1 MHGKTA
7 AVNAIGKAAAS
18 GAVSREMHDIN
29 GTPDFE
35 VHHETVVD
43 HRGHPFLP
51 PAVVGQHTSVI
62 ENTPKSATVSN
73 DNKAS
78 VVLGFEP
85 KTVVSN
91 GGSKQILHK
100 SAGAHAPVTY
110 SQADSEKSVSEDA
123 DVNQHQTKTVNNI
136 LGNLVDAEESIKN
149 EEPYQLMS
157 QISKPVVRQ
166 EDSYQA
172 TVVSPEMRTMFHQ
185 KYIDNMLKK
194 LDEKDEIIDKK

>member
-1 MHGKTA
+1 MPPISKDEAIQNVVRNALNKIEGQTTNFGDEMHGKTA

-91 GGSKQILHK
+91 GGSK
-100 SAGAHAPVTY
+100 
-110 SQADSEKSVSEDA
+110 
-123 DVNQHQTKTVNNI
+123 
-136 LGNLVDAEESIKN
+136 
-149 EEPYQLMS
+149 
-157 QISKPVVRQ
+157 
-166 EDSYQA
+166 
-172 TVVSPEMRTMFHQ
+172 
-185 KYIDNMLKK
+185 
-194 LDEKDEIIDKK
+194 